1 MRKFLFFMVAV
12 LMLTSSNYA
21 LAQQTVI
28 DGKVL
33 SNTGAALSGATV
45 KSGNISAL
53 TGGNGEFSIRV
64 AVGASLTV
72 SYVGYTDA
80 KVSAAKGM
88 TVTLQPSTSAL
99 DEVIVTG
106 VASATSKKKMT
117 VSVTRVGEERL
128 SAVPAVSAAGALVGK
143 VAGAR
148 VSMGSG
154 SPGAGVDILLRGD
167 NNLGIGSSPLI
178 LVDGVILDGSL
189 ADINVDDIEAMEV
202 VRGAAASALYGSRAA
217 NGVIAIVSKRGNK
230 LDIGSSKVTVRNE
243 VGFQQIANYIDLAE
257 NHAFELASDYA
268 TQKAYTKYAGVT
280 YPANYAGGYNPGI
293 VGSRKIAA
301 DHYLD
306 NPFGVT
312 RDLQKEFF
320 GTGTNM
326 TNYVA
331 VSSRY
336 AKTNMFASFENN
348 KQTGIVQNTNGYAR
362 QNFRLNLDHQI
373 APWLKLSATNL
384 VINTRTQ
391 YPGDGGGIFFNIV
404 LAEPDNDLFMANPVD
419 GQPYYLRHNH
429 WSNERNPL
437 YSTWKNKR
445 DDVSQRWI
453 GNYSANVKFTKW
465 ASLDLAHTIES
476 NNYHYTSY
484 NPFDTWT
491 VGNGGGNA
499 YGIVYTK
506 GSLYKY
512 FDHTMNQNT
521 QATLNIAPKKYKD
534 LSVKGKLSYLFEDKF
549 YESFDVS
556 SSQFAVRD
564 LPTMENFTTIRDAG
578 SQKQTIRARNY
589 FGVIS
594 FDYKDRYLLDA
605 MYRYDG
611 SSLFGAD
618 AKWASYYRVSGAYRL
633 SEDVKIPG
641 VDEFKIRAAHGTA
654 GLRPGFNWQYETYNI
669 SNGVT
674 SPGQKGNKNLRPSQT
689 AETEFGIDVDFLKK
703 FNLQVNYAK
712 SITEDQFLNVPL
724 IPFVNDGFTSQF
736 QNAGTVE
743 SKTLE
748 ITLGA
753 NWVKTKNFS
762 WNTNVVFGQTKT
774 VITEL
779 PVPSYQSGPDGLFFI
794 KKGETY
800 GAIYGYDWV
809 RSLDQ
814 MSKQLPAGK
823 SIADYEVN
831 NEGYVIPKGTAGSL
845 NEKPIKLTDANGAL
859 AFVKMGSGLPDFT
872 MGISN
877 NISYKNFTL
886 YFLFDIKSG
895 GDVYNRK
902 SQWLTRDNRNG
913 IMDMGGKA
921 ASEKKA
927 YDYYQAFYDV
937 NTNNSY
943 WVEDASFVKLRELA
957 IGYTVKGSA
966 LPGLSKVVKTMNAR
980 IIGRNL
986 LTFTKYTGYD
996 PEVGSIRSP
1005 FDDTGSY
1012 PNYRNVAFS
1021 LSFDF

>member
-1 MRKFLFFMVAV
+1 MRKHLFFMVAV
-12 LMLTSSNYA
+12 LMLISSKYA
-21 LAQQTVI
+21 MAQQTVI

-33 SNTGAALSGATV
+33 SSTGAVLSGATV
-45 KSGNISAL
+45 KSGNVSAL
-53 TGGNGEFSIRV
+53 TGANGEFSIRV
-64 AVGASLTV
+64 AVGTQLTV
-72 SYVGYTDA
+72 SYVGFSDVKIA
-80 KVSAAKGM
+80 AAKGM
-88 TVTLQPSTSAL
+88 TVTLQPTSSAL

-117 VSVTRVGEERL
+117 VSVTKVGEERL

-148 VSMGSG
+148 VSAGSG
-154 SPGAGVDILLRGD
+154 SPGSGVDILLRGD

-189 ADINVDDIEAMEV
+189 ADINVDDVESMEV

-217 NGVIAIVSKRGNK
+217 NGVIAVVSKRGNK
-230 LDIGSSKVTVRNE
+230 LDVGSSKVTVRNE
-243 VGFQQIANYIDLAE
+243 IGFQQIGHYIDIAE
-257 NHAFELASDYA
+257 HHPFELASDWA

-280 YPANYAGGYNPGI
+280 YPANYAGGYSPYI
-293 VGSRKIAA
+293 VGSRKVDA

-306 NPFGVT
+306 NEFGVT

-320 GTGTNM
+320 NTGTNM

-348 KQTGIVQNTNGYAR
+348 AQTGIVQNTNGYKR
-362 QNFRLNLDHQI
+362 QNFRLNIDHQI

-404 LAEPDNDLFMANPVD
+404 LAEPDNNLYMANPVD

-453 GNYSANVKFTKW
+453 GNYTANVKFTKW
-465 ASLDLAHTIES
+465 ANLDLSHSIEL

-484 NPFDTWT
+484 NPYDTWT
-491 VGNGGGNA
+491 IGGGGGNA
-499 YGIVYTK
+499 YGITYTK

-512 FDHTMNQNT
+512 YDHTMNQNT
-521 QATLNIAPKKYKD
+521 QATLNIAPKKFND
-534 LSVKGKLSYLFEDKF
+534 LTVRGKLSYLFEDKH
-549 YESFDVS
+549 YESFDVY

-578 SQKQTIRARNY
+578 SQTQDIRARNY
-589 FGVIS
+589 FGILS
-594 FDYKDRYLLDA
+594 LDYKDRYLLDA

-611 SSLFGAD
+611 SSLFGSE
-618 AKWASYYRVSGAYRL
+618 AKWAGYYRISGAYRI
-633 SEDVKIPG
+633 SEDIKIPG
-641 VDEFKIRAAHGTA
+641 VDEMKLRVAHGTA
-654 GLRPGFNWQYETYNI
+654 GLRPGFNWQYETYNL

-674 SPGQKGNKNLRPSQT
+674 SPGQKGNKNLKPSQT
-689 AETEFGIDVDFLKK
+689 AETEIGIDVDFLKK

-712 SITEDQFLNVPL
+712 STTTNQFLNVPL
-724 IPFVNDGFTSQF
+724 IPFVNDGFTSQY

-743 SKTLE
+743 SNTLE

-753 NWVKTKNFS
+753 NWVKSKNFS
-762 WNTNVVFGQTKT
+762 WNTNVVFSKTNQT
-774 VITEL
+774 ITEL
-779 PVPSYQSGPDGLFFI
+779 PIAPYQSGPDGLFYI

-800 GAIYGYDWV
+800 GAIYGYSWV

-823 SIADYEVN
+823 TIADYEVN
-831 NEGYVIPKGTAGSL
+831 NDGYVIPKGSKGTL
-845 NEKPIKLTDANGAL
+845 NEKPVKLNDANGAL
-859 AFVKMGSGLPDFT
+859 AFVKIGNGLPNFN
-872 MGISN
+872 MGITN
-877 NISYKNFTL
+877 NLTYKNFTF
-886 YFLFDIKSG
+886 YFLVDIKSG

-902 SQWLTRDNRNG
+902 SQWLTRDSRNG
-913 IMDMGGKA
+913 IMDMAGRA
-921 ASEKKA
+921 TADKKA

-943 WVEDASFVKLRELA
+943 WVEDASYVKLRELA
-957 IGYTVKGSA
+957 IGYTVKGAS
-966 LPGLSKVVKTMNAR
+966 LPGLSKVVKSMNAR

-986 LTFTKYTGYD
+986 LTLTKYSGYD

-1005 FDDTGSY
+1005 YDDTGNY